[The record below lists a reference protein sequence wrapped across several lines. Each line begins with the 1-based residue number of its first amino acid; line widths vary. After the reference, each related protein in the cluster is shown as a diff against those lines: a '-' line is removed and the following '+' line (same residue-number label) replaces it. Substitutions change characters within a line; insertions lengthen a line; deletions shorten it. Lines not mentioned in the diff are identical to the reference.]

1 MKRIIPAAGFI
12 ISFYL
17 FWLAIFR
24 FEKLVPIHLGL
35 VTPQLFLFALAYLWL
50 GDQDFMLTP
59 RFGLIICGVLWGLVA
74 SAVLVSLLGIFWGLV
89 CVAFGGFAGDSECT
103 NWNWVATLS
112 FIGLA
117 VVLSVIR
124 HRIKRSLAPIYRG
137 PAPERQARLAQEIRA
152 RLDDARGPELSRE
165 LGRLLSQ
172 FLRMGGSLDI
182 FSDEEAVSIVEA
194 AAQELGPAFWKHV
207 PAEKIVALAGRTLER
222 GQPKLAL
229 ALLTDEALAACAG
242 RPGDCLAAA
251 DILEKS
257 VGLANFIDRRF
268 PAMPRSFQDVFTDC
282 LNTLG
287 KHKETLEALRRLR
300 DLTPDQRVLLFEA
313 NIRCGHFSSA
323 QWFPEE
329 LTLRKPAASNPEF
342 YYALARIC
350 EDAGQTGLSRN
361 LYRLLTGSGARYKDS
376 DARLVRLTE

>member
-12 ISFYL
+12 LSFYL
-17 FWLAIFR
+17 FWLVLFR
-24 FEKLVPIHLGL
+24 FEKSAPVHLGT
-35 VTPQLFLFALAYLWL
+35 VTPQLLLFALAYLWL

-59 RFGLIICGVLWGLVA
+59 RRGLIICGVLWGLVA
-74 SAVLVSLLGIFWGLV
+74 SAVLVSVLGVCWGLV
-89 CVAFGGFAGDSECT
+89 GVAVGGVAGESECT

-124 HRIKRSLAPIYRG
+124 RRIKRSLAPIYRG

-152 RLDDARGPELSRE
+152 RLDADRGPELSRE
-165 LGRLLSQ
+165 LGRLLSE
-172 FLRMGGSLDI
+172 FLRAGGSLDI
-182 FSDEEAVSIVEA
+182 FSDEEAVSLVEA
-194 AAQELGPAFWKHV
+194 TAQELGPAFRKHV
-207 PAEKIVALAGRTLER
+207 PAERIVALAGRTLER

-229 ALLTDEALAACAG
+229 ALLNDERLAACAG
-242 RPGDCLAAA
+242 RPRDCLAAA
-251 DILEKS
+251 AILDKGG
-257 VGLANFIDRRF
+257 GLANFIDRRF
-268 PAMPRSFQDVFTDC
+268 PAMPRGFQDVFTDC
-282 LNTLG
+282 LNMLG

-323 QWFPEE
+323 QWLPEE
-329 LTLRKPAASNPEF
+329 LALRKPAASNPEF

-350 EDAGQTGLSRN
+350 EDAGQTVLSRN
-361 LYRLLTGSGARYKDS
+361 LYLLLTGSGAHYKDS
-376 DARLVRLTE
+376 DARLARLAQ